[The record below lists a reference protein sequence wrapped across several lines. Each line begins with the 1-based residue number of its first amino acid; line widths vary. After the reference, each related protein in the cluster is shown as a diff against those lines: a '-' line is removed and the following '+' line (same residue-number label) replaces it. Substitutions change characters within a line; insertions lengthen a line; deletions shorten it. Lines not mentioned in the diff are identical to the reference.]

1 MENNTVPINPPSE
14 LQTLAELL
22 LCFQRRINEL
32 EMKVDSR
39 TMSFNRFAA
48 QIEGRVRELE
58 KKQKD

>member
-1 MENNTVPINPPSE
+1 MENKTVPVNPPSE

-32 EMKVDSR
+32 EMKMDR
-39 TMSFNRFAA
+39 HIMSFTKFAA
-48 QIEGRVRELE
+48 YIDGRVRELE